1 MLRISDGRVSS
12 RNPFVGARPFGE
24 RDRHLFFGRAEEAA
38 AVLGAWRGS
47 RLTVLHGECGV
58 GKTSLLRAALVPAL
72 TDQGAAVLPV
82 GDLCF
87 DPAFPAAVLPEQNPY
102 TRALVAAWDPVA
114 FPSHSPG
121 TSISD
126 FLRSRAPTDRHG
138 RSRPLFAALD
148 QTETLMRGDRPGRR
162 RFMEELLAAAETAPG
177 VRLLITARTEHL
189 DGLRRLIDK
198 YEMDHAEV
206 PLRPLTRDC
215 AAEAARATLAV
226 AGTRYG
232 PGAAERIVAAA
243 RTPDAAEDPGPGRE
257 VSDPGRDDPVDPAL
271 FQLVGRIL
279 CEHGPAGAEEFDI
292 DAPLAAF
299 LVRLVQEVAAEHLV
313 PPDVPHAWL
322 RRVVVAGDEGVDVPE
337 YGDRG
342 EFLTRGLVHS
352 LQDRHLVVAGG
363 DGYVLRH
370 PRLARPL
377 MALFSQAGQGLEPWT
392 LDELLQLA
400 RAARTRGED
409 GLAREQAHRALNT
422 RRRGP
427 SRPRALLTS
436 LLGDLAF
443 ARGEFDASVEH
454 YAEAAG
460 LFETQGDGAAVA
472 RVLVARARSQLEL
485 GHRAEALNGLTSAA
499 NRVHGDPSLSTGIGQ
514 ALWRAGQ
521 GALAREVLDGVFV
534 GAGATSEARRTRAEV
549 IAARGK
555 G

>member
-1 MLRISDGRVSS
+1 MLRISDGRVSPG
-12 RNPFVGARPFGE
+12 NPFVGARPFGE
-24 RDRHLFFGRAEEAA
+24 RDRHLFFGRAEETAA
-38 AVLGAWRGS
+38 LLSAWRGS

-58 GKTSLLRAALVPAL
+58 GKSSLLRAALVPAL
-72 TDQGAAVLPV
+72 TDRGARVLPV
-82 GDLCF
+82 GTLCF

-121 TSISD
+121 TSIAD

-138 RSRPLFAALD
+138 AARPLYAALD
-148 QTETLMRGDRPGRR
+148 QTEVLMRGDRPGRR
-162 RFMEELLAAAETAPG
+162 RFMEELLGAAAAVPG
-177 VRLLITARTEHL
+177 LRLLVTARTEHL

-198 YEMDHAEV
+198 YEVDHVEV
-206 PLRPLTRDC
+206 PLWPLAPDA

-232 PGAAERIVAAA
+232 PDAADRLVEAALV
-243 RTPDAAEDPGPGRE
+243 PDAADGPARG
-257 VSDPGRDDPVDPAL
+257 SGDPVDPAL
-271 FQLVGRIL
+271 FQAVGRIL
-279 CEHGPAGAEEFDI
+279 CEHGPGRVQDLDI
-292 DAPLAAF
+292 DAGLAAF
-299 LVRLVQEVAAEHLV
+299 LVRLVREVAAEHLV

-337 YGDRG
+337 YGDR
-342 EFLTRGLVHS
+342 EECLTRGLVHS
-352 LQDRHLVVAGG
+352 LQDRHLVAAGG

-377 MALFSQAGQGLEPWT
+377 MSLFAQPGQGLEPWT

-400 RAARTRGED
+400 RAAQTRGED
-409 GLAREQAHRALNT
+409 DLAREHARRALGT
-422 RRRGP
+422 RRREP
-427 SRPRALLTS
+427 VRTRALLAS

-443 ARGEFDASVEH
+443 ARGECEPAAGH

-472 RVLVARARSQLEL
+472 RVLVARARSQLEC
-485 GHRAEALNGLTSAA
+485 GRRAEALGGLTSAA

-514 ALWRAGQ
+514 GLWRAGQ

-534 GAGATSEARRTRAEV
+534 GAGATTEARRTRAEV